1 MVNYYAYY
9 SFGGYKEFYLGNT
22 KDSFSHSWYFS
33 MLPIWETRYS
43 ASGDEALKTKIEDA
57 KSLPQ
62 IEDVG
67 KGGDKAIPQEATTLI
82 THGGYDVIYKT
93 AGEYQV
99 VAVKDIVSQDDTGR
113 PAPFMMLFVARDEE
127 GFALL
132 DKLAEHLLVD
142 LKAFK
147 EKLSTLFVYDLDKNG
162 LRFNVLQMNA
172 ILSEVNTLV
181 PSPQTAWHKYYPV
194 HLVITS
200 QKLEIALQNQKVS
213 RDDVFYARGFQG
225 NVLWERNRV
234 VVDKEE
240 HGTTLEAHSE
250 EKQDE
255 GHSEKSEDE
264 SDCPVCIK
272 PDTFSAKV
280 KHFWNGL
287 PNAVRYCIVAAVT
300 ALFILAIC
308 PRSCKKGDSTK
319 SERISQV
326 LTYEKTL

>member
-99 VAVKDIVSQDDTGR
+99 VAVKGIVSQDDTGR

-147 EKLSTLFVYDLDKNG
+147 ECD
-162 LRFNVLQMNA
+162 
-172 ILSEVNTLV
+172 
-181 PSPQTAWHKYYPV
+181 
-194 HLVITS
+194 
-200 QKLEIALQNQKVS
+200 
-213 RDDVFYARGFQG
+213 
-225 NVLWERNRV
+225 
-234 VVDKEE
+234 
-240 HGTTLEAHSE
+240 
-250 EKQDE
+250 
-255 GHSEKSEDE
+255 
-264 SDCPVCIK
+264 
-272 PDTFSAKV
+272 
-280 KHFWNGL
+280 
-287 PNAVRYCIVAAVT
+287 IV
-300 ALFILAIC
+300 
-308 PRSCKKGDSTK
+308 
-319 SERISQV
+319 
-326 LTYEKTL
+326 